1 MFSPM
6 GPRSAN
12 AYRKI
17 GVETSVHQASAH
29 ELVDMLFDGLLV
41 AVGSAR
47 AALINGDIKS
57 KCAHIVTAVRILE
70 EGLKGALNLEQG
82 GQLATNLQEL
92 YGYCVLRL
100 TQANAR
106 NDAAALDEVAR
117 LIEPVASGWK
127 QMGQQAADAHPA
139 ARLKAA

>member
-12 AYRKI
+12 AYKKI
-17 GVETSVHQASAH
+17 GVETSVQQASPH
-29 ELVDMLFDGLLV
+29 DLVDMLFDGLLV

-47 AALINGDIKS
+47 AALVGGDIKS

-70 EGLKGALNLEQG
+70 EGLKGALNVEQG
-82 GQLATNLQEL
+82 GQLAANLLEL

-106 NDAAALDEVAR
+106 NDVAAIDEVQR
-117 LIEPVASGWK
+117 LIEPVATGWK
-127 QMGQQAADAHPA
+127 QMGQATTNTHPSARLQAA
-139 ARLKAA
+139 

>member
-6 GPRSAN
+6 GTRSAS
-12 AYRKI
+12 AYKKI
-17 GVETSVHQASAH
+17 GVETSVNHASAH
-29 ELVDMLFDGLLV
+29 DLVDMLFDGLLV

-47 AALINGDIKS
+47 AALRSGDIKS
-57 KCAHIVTAVRILE
+57 KCGHIVTAVRILE
-70 EGLKGALNLEQG
+70 EGLKGALNMEQG
-82 GQLATNLQEL
+82 GQLAINLKEL

-106 NDAAALDEVAR
+106 NDEAALEEVMR

-127 QMGQQAADAHPA
+127 QMGEAPGASSTPRLQAA
-139 ARLKAA
+139 

>member
-12 AYRKI
+12 AYKKI
-17 GVETSVHQASAH
+17 GVETSVSQASAH
-29 ELVDMLFDGLLV
+29 DLVAMLFDGLLV

-47 AALINGDIKS
+47 AAMIGGDIKT
-57 KCAHIVTAVRILE
+57 KCANIVTAVRILE

-82 GQLATNLQEL
+82 GELAANLQNL
-92 YGYCVLRL
+92 YAYCVVRL

-106 NDAAALDEVAR
+106 NDVAALEEVQR
-117 LIEPVASGWK
+117 LIEPVAAGWK
-127 QMGQQAADAHPA
+127 QMGQSAVALPGAQ
-139 ARLKAA
+139 LKAA

>member
-12 AYRKI
+12 AYKKI
-17 GVETSVHQASAH
+17 GVETSVSQASAH
-29 ELVDMLFDGLLV
+29 DLVDMLFDGLLV

-47 AALINGDIKS
+47 AAMLGGDIKV
-57 KCAHIVTAVRILE
+57 KCANIVTAVRILE

-82 GQLATNLQEL
+82 GQLAANLQDL
-92 YGYCVLRL
+92 YAYCVVRL

-106 NDAAALDEVAR
+106 NDVAALEEVQR
-117 LIEPVASGWK
+117 LIEPVAAGWK
-127 QMGQQAADAHPA
+127 QMGQSADAHPGA
-139 ARLKAA
+139 HLKAA

>member
-12 AYRKI
+12 AYRKV
-17 GVETSVHQASAH
+17 GVETSVDQASAH
-29 ELVDMLFDGLLV
+29 DLVDMLFDGLLV

-47 AALINGDIKS
+47 AALIGGDVKS

-70 EGLKGALNLEQG
+70 EGLKGALNIEQG
-82 GQLATNLQEL
+82 GELAANLQEL
-92 YGYCVLRL
+92 YAYCVLRL

-106 NDAAALDEVAR
+106 NDVAALEEVQR
-117 LIEPVASGWK
+117 LVEPVASGWK
-127 QMGQQAADAHPA
+127 QMGQAADANPA

>member
-12 AYRKI
+12 AYKKI
-17 GVETSVHQASAH
+17 GVETSVSRASAH
-29 ELVDMLFDGLLV
+29 DLVDMLFDGLV
-41 AVGSAR
+41 IAVGSAR
-47 AALINGDIKS
+47 SALLAGDIKS
-57 KCAHIVTAVRILE
+57 KCAHVVTAVRILE

-82 GQLATNLQEL
+82 GPLATNLQEL

-106 NDAAALDEVAR
+106 NDVAALDEVLR
-117 LIEPVASGWK
+117 LVEPIASGWK
-127 QMGQQAADAHPA
+127 QMGQTQDAQPTLRLQAA
-139 ARLKAA
+139 

>member
-6 GPRSAN
+6 GTRSAN

-17 GVETSVHQASAH
+17 GVETSVNQASAH
-29 ELVDMLFDGLLV
+29 DLVDMLFDGLLV

-47 AALINGDIKS
+47 AALMGGDIKS
-57 KCAHIVTAVRILE
+57 KCTHIVTAVRILE

-82 GQLATNLQEL
+82 GQLAANLQEL
-92 YGYCVLRL
+92 YAYCVLRL

-106 NDAAALDEVAR
+106 NDVAALEEVQR
-117 LIEPVASGWK
+117 LLEPVASGWK
-127 QMGQQAADAHPA
+127 QMGQTADAQHPA
-139 ARLKAA
+139 ARLQAA

>member
-6 GPRSAN
+6 GPRSAS
-12 AYRKI
+12 AYKKV
-17 GVETSVHQASAH
+17 GVETSVSHASAH
-29 ELVDMLFDGLLV
+29 DLVDMLFDGLLV
-41 AVGSAR
+41 AMGSAR
-47 AALINGDIKS
+47 SAMHNGDIKG
-57 KCAHIVTAVRILE
+57 KCGHIVTAVRILE

-82 GQLATNLQEL
+82 GQLATNLLEL

-106 NDAAALDEVAR
+106 NDAAAIDEVIR

-127 QMGQQAADAHPA
+127 LMGDALTSQSTPRLQAA
-139 ARLKAA
+139 

>member
-1 MFSPM
+1 MFSAI
-6 GPRSAN
+6 GPRSAS
-12 AYRKI
+12 AYKKI
-17 GVETSVHQASAH
+17 GVETSVDQASAH
-29 ELVDMLFDGLLV
+29 DLVDMLFDALLV

-47 AALINGDIKS
+47 NALQGGDIKS
-57 KCAHIVTAVRILE
+57 KCVHIVTAVRILE

-82 GQLATNLQEL
+82 GALAANLQEL

-106 NDAAALDEVAR
+106 NDVAALDEVMR

-127 QMGQQAADAHPA
+127 QMGRAAAAQPA
-139 ARLKAA
+139 PRLRAA

>member
-12 AYRKI
+12 AYKKI
-17 GVETSVHQASAH
+17 GVETSVSQASAYD
-29 ELVDMLFDGLLV
+29 LVDMLFDGLLV

-47 AALINGDIKS
+47 NALVGGDIKS

-82 GQLATNLQEL
+82 GPLATNLQEL
-92 YGYCVLRL
+92 YSYCVLRL

-106 NDAAALDEVAR
+106 NDVAALDEVVR
-117 LIEPVASGWK
+117 LVEPVASGWK
-127 QMGQQAADAHPA
+127 QMGQTPAAQPAPRLQAA
-139 ARLKAA
+139 